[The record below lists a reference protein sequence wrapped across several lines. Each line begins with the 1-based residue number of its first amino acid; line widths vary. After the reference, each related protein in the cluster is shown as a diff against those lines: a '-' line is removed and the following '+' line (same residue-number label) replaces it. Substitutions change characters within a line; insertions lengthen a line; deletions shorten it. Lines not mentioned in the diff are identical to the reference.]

1 LNLKRFF
8 LKFGC
13 LCIAGW
19 LIAACSTP
27 GAKKASVVP
36 GINIDGVEIL
46 NQLQYPVSDVQILVP
61 STGAFVGCGTILGG
75 TSCSTSFPGREYRR
89 NAVQVTWKERGQPF
103 STGDFDID
111 VPRERSASQEYWI
124 KVVIFAPG
132 QAGAKLVK
140 NQKYQ

>member
-1 LNLKRFF
+1 MNLKCIF

-13 LCIAGW
+13 LCLAGW

-27 GAKKASVVP
+27 GDKKASMVP
-36 GINIDGVEIL
+36 GIEIDGVEIF
-46 NQLQYPVSDVQILVP
+46 NQLRYAVSDVQILVP

-75 TSCSTSFPGREYRR
+75 TSCSTSFPGRAYRR

-111 VPRERSASQEYWI
+111 VPHERSASQQYWI
-124 KVVIFAPG
+124 QVVIFAPG

-140 NQKYQ
+140 NQ